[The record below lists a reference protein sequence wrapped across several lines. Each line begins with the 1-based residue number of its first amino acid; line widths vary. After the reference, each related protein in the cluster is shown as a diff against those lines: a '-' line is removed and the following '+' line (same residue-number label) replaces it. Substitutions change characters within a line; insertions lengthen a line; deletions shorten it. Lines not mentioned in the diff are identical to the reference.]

1 MEIKMAINKGYLTAK
16 TDKQSD
22 ETFTPR
28 EAILPLL
35 KYIDKNLTIWC
46 PFDLEDSEYVKVFKE
61 NGYETIRIKDKELK
75 ERNGFLRCLLNG
87 LMTISISNNTANI
100 EAMIKEL
107 SNITN

>member
-1 MEIKMAINKGYLTAK
+1 MKRDIKTLNDELLNMINGGVLTEEILTLI
-16 TDKQSD
+16 
-22 ETFTPR
+22 P
-28 EAILPLL
+28 EA
-35 KYIDKNLTIWC
+35 
-46 PFDLEDSEYVKVFKE
+46 VKVFKE